1 MKLSVMQMSSIADNI
16 KKITDSLPSNVKLVA
31 VSKTRTAE
39 EIMEAYNYG
48 HRDFGE
54 NKAQE
59 LCDKYEALPKDIR
72 WHYIGHLQSNK
83 VKYLVGKVELIHSV
97 DSKKLADEV
106 NKYAARLGLKQNI
119 LVQVNVAG
127 EVQKSG
133 ISYNEAEELC
143 MYIIDNCKNI
153 NLMGLM
159 EVAPDLENREEVRPY
174 FAKLSQLGSKLNLEI
189 LSMGMTQDYE
199 IAIEEGA
206 NIVRLG
212 SAIFGQRV
220 YKQNEV

>member
-1 MKLSVMQMSSIADNI
+1 MTSIADNL
-16 KKITDSLPSNVKLVA
+16 KKIVDSLPKQVKLVA
-31 VSKTRTAE
+31 VSKTRTCD
-39 EIMEAYNYG
+39 EIMEAYNFG
-48 HRDFGE
+48 QRDFGE

-59 LCDKYEALPKDIR
+59 LCDKYEVLPKDIR
-72 WHYIGHLQSNK
+72 WHFIGHLQSNK

-97 DSKKLADEV
+97 DSQKLADEV
-106 NKYAARLGLKQNI
+106 NKYAEKLNI
-119 LVQVNVAG
+119 VQKVLVQVNVAG

-133 ISYNEAEELC
+133 ISPSDAEHLC
-143 MYIIDNCKNI
+143 KYIKENCNNID
-153 NLMGLM
+153 LVGLM
-159 EVAPDLENREEVRPY
+159 EVAPDLENREDVRPY
-174 FAKLSQLGSKLNLEI
+174 FSELSQLSSELNLEV

-199 IAIEEGA
+199 IAIEEGS